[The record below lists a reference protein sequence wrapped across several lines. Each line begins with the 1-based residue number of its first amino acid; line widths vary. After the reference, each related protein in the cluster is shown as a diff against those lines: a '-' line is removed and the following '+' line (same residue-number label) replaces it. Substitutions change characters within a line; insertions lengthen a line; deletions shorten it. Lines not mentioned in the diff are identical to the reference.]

1 MAKTVRKNFPVTG
14 MGCAACV
21 ARVQGTIKNLNGVSE
36 CNVSLASNSAQVDY
50 DPGTITAA
58 DIKKAVQDAGYDLI
72 VVDEEDSEDSDEEA
86 ESEARRYQEDY
97 LKSLRRD
104 MILSLVLALVVM
116 LLGHVA
122 SPDPVPRRDV
132 AGHGIQRFPWE
143 RVCPVGI
150 GHPGRVLVR
159 QEIHFHRLEAIEAW
173 NDQHGHPRGPFH
185 PHLVHIQHREPF
197 VPGDMDEQGA

>member
-72 VVDEEDSEDSDEEA
+72 VVNEEDSEDSDEEA
-86 ESEARRYQEDY
+86 ESEAQRYQEDY
-97 LKSLRRD
+97 LKSLKRD
-104 MILSLVLALVVM
+104 MWLALILSLVVM
-116 LLGHVA
+116 LLGMGFNDFPGKGFVLWA
-122 SPDPVPRRDV
+122 LATPVVFWCGRRFTDGV
-132 AGHGIQRFPWE
+132 HHGF
-143 RVCPVGI
+143 
-150 GHPGRVLVR
+150 
-159 QEIHFHRLEAIEAW
+159 W
-173 NDQHGHPRGPFH
+173 NGFNGSLDN
-185 PHLVHIQHREPF
+185 EPT
-197 VPGDMDEQGA
+197 DT